1 MSQPAVRQAT
11 PEPEMRFPFNV
22 RPLMA
27 GWNALFHDPTPYKPE
42 PAQSAIWNRG
52 AYLVNGL
59 GHCGAC
65 HTERNALGA
74 ENRNKDSFLGGAMV
88 EGWEAYPLTAK
99 SPAPIPWNEQSLFDY
114 LRRGYS
120 REHGVATGPMAP
132 VIQDLAALPDDDI
145 RAMAHYLGTFQ
156 APPGPAT
163 PTVADVLAG
172 TAPAGRSLTPGERLF
187 EQACGACHHAG
198 DGPQTLGLN
207 IPLCLSTKV
216 NSVDTTNLERIIRE
230 GLQHPVHRDA
240 GFMAGFGS
248 HLDERQTSL
257 LVEHLRTQVPAAR

>member
-1 MSQPAVRQAT
+1 
-11 PEPEMRFPFNV
+11 MRFPFNV

-42 PAQSAIWNRG
+42 PVQGALWNRG

-74 ENRNKDSFLGGAMV
+74 EKLDKDSFLGGAMV

-145 RAMAHYLGTFQ
+145 RAMAHYLGSFQ
-156 APPGPAT
+156 PPPGPAT

-172 TAPAGRSLTPGERLF
+172 TAPAGRSLTAGERLF
-187 EQACGACHHAG
+187 DQACGACHHTG

-207 IPLCLSTKV
+207 IPLGLSTKV
-216 NSVDTTNLERIIRE
+216 NSAATTNLERIIRE

-248 HLDERQTSL
+248 HLDEQQTRL